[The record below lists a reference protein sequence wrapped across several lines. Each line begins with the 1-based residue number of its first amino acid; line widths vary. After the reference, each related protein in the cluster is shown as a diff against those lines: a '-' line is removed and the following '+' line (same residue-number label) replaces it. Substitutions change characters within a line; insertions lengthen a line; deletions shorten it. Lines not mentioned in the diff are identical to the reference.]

1 MSKGKQVANNRC
13 EHCVVVLHTNEVGEY
28 YPVVN
33 RLDVHTLI
41 RGEYYPIGNSF
52 QYPKNWGKRKGATLL
67 LEHRIADKRKQ
78 IKDAELELAKLSACL
93 EKVKE
98 WDETVLY

>member
-1 MSKGKQVANNRC
+1 
-13 EHCVVVLHTNEVGEY
+13 
-28 YPVVN
+28 VN

-52 QYPKNWGKRKGATLL
+52 QYPKNWGKRKGATIL
-67 LEHRIADKRKQ
+67 LEHRIEDKQKQ